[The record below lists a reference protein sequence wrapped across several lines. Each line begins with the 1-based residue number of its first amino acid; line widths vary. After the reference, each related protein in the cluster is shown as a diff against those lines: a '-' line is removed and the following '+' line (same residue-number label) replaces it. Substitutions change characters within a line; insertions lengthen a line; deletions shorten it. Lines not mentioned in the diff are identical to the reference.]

1 MASMGDNEV
10 NETRSEPRISPV
22 REIMLASIGA
32 FVSIRGRDLL
42 PGALALSLTP
52 IFKYLRDALL
62 PSQLRYFH
70 CDEKTV
76 PWGSVKMDSA
86 WMKR

>member
-1 MASMGDNEV
+1 MAYMGDNEV

-22 REIMLASIGA
+22 REIMLASTGA
-32 FVSIRGRDLL
+32 FVSIRGRNLL
-42 PGALALSLTP
+42 PGGTLALSLTP

-70 CDEKTV
+70 CDEK
-76 PWGSVKMDSA
+76 
-86 WMKR
+86 KRSHRAP